1 MKVFLIQCP
10 SRLGALALVAGAS
23 LASAPQLVA
32 DSYHPTSGTITP
44 SPSPTPEVL
53 KPEYSGP
60 YLDIA
65 ALLKNTDKGE
75 AMDEALGG
83 KTLHGTPLTPRT
95 PECFPA
101 ESRDVMWEMDW
112 VPDADGQLRPLNF
125 DTNNDGKIDEKER
138 DGIRGRNTWVWWPG
152 GNEGFWNWLAQ
163 DGYGLNDYVA
173 FLDSRRRN
181 DRFQRTGAVNQPG
194 YKANKDPS
202 KKILGLYLDVVDEK
216 AKDAKGNSKHF
227 LTPPEWETGKQ
238 APYPGDQTHKDLV
251 RLPATPG
258 KRVEQIIAEQ
268 SSLFRMGDV
277 AMFRDTVEKLTQMG
291 DGLDYSIY
299 GFPSGVVG
307 LRLFLNPDFFGD
319 TKAASEARKYWDER
333 VIKTNDRYYTDRD
346 VFADTRL
353 VRPFRVGMSCGF
365 CHVAPHPLSPPADR
379 ENPEWHNLSS
389 NIGNQYWKPAT
400 AFGNLQQPNSFIY
413 HFLASQQAGTV
424 DTSAIST
431 DHINNANTINAVYDI
446 VPRLARAGLNP
457 TELQSRANVLL
468 PSIEDPGL
476 PVKGDGTD
484 WRHTPRV
491 LLDGSDSIG
500 AFGALARVYLNIG
513 TFYEQWGRCHNAVI
527 GFTKQRPF
535 SVDTCQ
541 RNSVYWQTNVKY
553 RVPYLAAFFTL
564 QHPGVPSPAAGTSA
578 ITPSPAP
585 HSSTQPMKLAAATDP
600 HAGKPSKAA
609 QAYLALNDGEQ
620 RKRGREV
627 WLDNCAIC
635 HSSKQPA
642 GFGLTFARKEKG
654 EPWEAQAEPKD
665 DIYTLP
671 FDANDWGDFKNSPA
685 YAKYKKRLRA
695 LVDPKGT
702 SLAGDPL
709 TDNHPFWKE
718 NFLST
723 DIRVPVTLVGT
734 NSGRAMATN
743 AIHESVWDNFS
754 STTYK
759 ELASVGLVTYTNP
772 FTGVE
777 QTYQAPAGGRGY
789 YRPASHISL
798 WATAPFLHNNTL
810 GLFRE
815 DPSVAGR
822 LVQFSDSIRRML
834 WSSNRSNHRPVLSD
848 DEWQWLKSLPNEE
861 QPFDAIAPETLVS
874 REGDLR
880 GTGSPSAAND
890 KGMIYRV
897 NVPETFFEFAPSFAE
912 PFVKGLFGPCLTWIL
927 STGLWLLLVPVL
939 LWLAWKHRPLY
950 VGITLI
956 VLAVLVAAGIA
967 VSGIG
972 GGGSTVGVILMAVS
986 GLLELASWEWWI
998 IAIGLGLLG
1007 LIFIQARMDDLR
1019 TPRVLLGLLLL
1030 GIAYAL
1036 YRSIVVFAV
1045 VESGYQKL
1053 AIAATL
1059 LVLAFLLWYR
1069 LRPTLGG
1076 FAHAF
1081 FLALALITAG
1091 LGYTANRFIA
1101 GKKLFTVP
1109 LANVTVGPLPLKV
1122 GPIPKGTPVNLMMNL
1137 DHESPHFTK
1146 ALVSLVIAMAEIKKA
1161 GVTGDAAYEILSD
1174 RAGQALLNASK
1185 CPDFTL
1191 DRGHLFGEHLDPD
1204 PAKNDQ
1210 AKEDLISFLKTL

>member
-1 MKVFLIQCP
+1 MKAFPIIMP
-10 SRLGALALVAGAS
+10 ARLGAMALFCCVG
-23 LASAPQLVA
+23 LGLNPQLSA
-32 DSYHPTSGTITP
+32 DSYHPSSAGATALAGRPQET
-44 SPSPTPEVL
+44 L
-53 KPEYSGP
+53 KPEYSGA
-60 YLDIA
+60 YQDIDE
-65 ALLKNTDKGE
+65 LRKKLDKGE
-75 AMDEALGG
+75 AVDEALGG

-101 ESRDVMWEMDW
+101 EARDVMWQMDM
-112 VPDADGQLRPLNF
+112 VRDVDGRLRSLNF
-125 DTNNDGKIDEKER
+125 DTNNDGKIDNKER
-138 DGIRGRNTWVWWPG
+138 DGIRGRNTWVWWAG

-173 FLDSRRRN
+173 FLDSRLRST
-181 DRFQRTGAVNQPG
+181 RFQRSGAINQPG
-194 YKANKDPS
+194 YKANLDPS
-202 KKILGLYLDVVDEK
+202 KKILGLYLDVIDEQ
-216 AKDAKGNSKHF
+216 ANGKHL
-227 LTPPEWETGKQ
+227 LTAPPWETDVQ
-238 APYPGDQTHKDLV
+238 RIPYPGDQIHSNLV
-251 RLPATPG
+251 RLPGTPE
-258 KRVEQIIAEQ
+258 KPVEQIIAEQ
-268 SSLFRMGDV
+268 SALFRMGDV
-277 AMFRDTVEKLTQMG
+277 SLFRDTVTKLAQRG
-291 DGLDYSIY
+291 DGLDYTVY

-307 LRLFLNPDFFGD
+307 LRLFLNPDFFGE
-319 TKAASEARKYWDER
+319 TKAAAEAREYWDQQ
-333 VIKTNDRYYTDRD
+333 VIKTNDRYYSDREI
-346 VFADTRL
+346 FADTRL

-365 CHVAPHPLSPPADR
+365 CHVAPHPLSPPLDR
-379 ENPEWHNLSS
+379 ENPEWKNLSS

-457 TELQSRANVLL
+457 AELQSPDNVLL

-476 PVKGDGTD
+476 PVKKDGSD

-527 GFTKQRPF
+527 GFTPQRPF
-535 SVDTCQ
+535 SVETCQ
-541 RNSVYWQTNVKY
+541 RNSVYWQTNEKY

-564 QHPGVPSPAAGTSA
+564 QHSGTIPPATANSVG
-578 ITPSPAP
+578 PATAA
-585 HSSTQPMKLAAATDP
+585 HNSTQPMKLGAATEP
-600 HAGKPSKAA
+600 RKGEPSKAA
-609 QAYLALNDGEQ
+609 KAYLALDGADK
-620 RKRGREV
+620 RMRGREV
-627 WLDNCAIC
+627 WMDNCAIC

-642 GFGLTFARKEKG
+642 GFGLTFARKKKG
-654 EPWEAQAEPKD
+654 EPWEGQPAPVD
-665 DIYTLP
+665 DTYTLP
-671 FDANDWGDFKNSPA
+671 FDANDWVDFKSSPA
-685 YAKYKKRLRA
+685 YAKYKKRLRD
-695 LVDPKGT
+695 LVASTGVG
-702 SLAGDPL
+702 LAEDPL

-743 AIHESVWDNFS
+743 GIHNNVWDNFS
-754 STTYK
+754 SKTYK
-759 ELASVGLVTYTNP
+759 ELSDVGLVTYTNP
-772 FTGVE
+772 FSGAE
-777 QTYQAPAGGRGY
+777 QTYKAPGGGRGY

-810 GLFRE
+810 GIFRE

-834 WSSNRSNHRPVLSD
+834 WSSRRSDHKPFLSD
-848 DEWQWLKSLPNEE
+848 DEWQWLKSLPGHE
-861 QPFDAIAPETLVS
+861 QPFDTIVPETSVS
-874 REGDLR
+874 RQGDLR

-890 KGMIYRV
+890 KGLIYRV
-897 NVPETFFEFAPSFAE
+897 NVPETFFEFAPSYAE
-912 PFVKGLFGPCLTWIL
+912 PFVTGLFGPRLTWIL
-927 STGLWLLLVPVL
+927 STGLWLLLVPIL

-956 VLAVLVAAGIA
+956 VLAVLLAAGIA

-972 GGGSTVGVILMAVS
+972 GGGSNIGVILMAVS
-986 GLLELASWEWWI
+986 GLLELTSREWWI
-998 IAIGLGLLG
+998 IALVLAVFGI
-1007 LIFIQARMDDLR
+1007 IFIQARPDDLR
-1019 TPRVLLGLLLL
+1019 TPRLLLGLLLA
-1030 GIAYAL
+1030 GIAYAVL
-1036 YRSIVVFAV
+1036 RSIVVFAGV
-1045 VESGYQKL
+1045 SGFYQKL
-1053 AIAATL
+1053 GITAAL
-1059 LVLAFLLWYR
+1059 LMIAFLLWYR

-1081 FLALALITAG
+1081 FLALALITAA

-1109 LANVTVGPLPLKV
+1109 LVNVTVGPLPLKV

-1137 DHESPHFTK
+1137 DHESPNFTK

-1161 GVTGDAAYEILSD
+1161 GVTGDAAYEILST
-1174 RAGQALLNASK
+1174 RAGQALLDASK

-1204 PAKNDQ
+1204 PKKNDQ

>member
-1 MKVFLIQCP
+1 MNASAIT
-10 SRLGALALVAGAS
+10 RLPGPVVLALFALSHLGFGPV
-23 LASAPQLVA
+23 LRA
-32 DSYHPTSGTITP
+32 DSYHPISGAKATSATP
-44 SPSPTPEVL
+44 PEDVL
-53 KPEYSGP
+53 KPEYAGE
-60 YLDIA
+60 YQDIA
-65 ALLKNTDKGE
+65 TLLKKTDKSE
-75 AMDEALGG
+75 VLDEALGG
-83 KTLHGTPLTPRT
+83 KTLHGTPVTPRT

-101 ESRDVMWEMDW
+101 ESRDVMWEMDM
-112 VPDADGQLRPLNF
+112 VPDADGRLRPLNF
-125 DTNNDGKIDEKER
+125 DTNNDGKIDNKER
-138 DGIRGRNTWVWWPG
+138 DGIRGRNTWVWWAG

-173 FLDSRRRN
+173 FLDSRQRST
-181 DRFQRTGAVNQPG
+181 RFQRSGAVNQPG
-194 YKANKDPS
+194 YKANSDAS

-216 AKDAKGNSKHF
+216 AKGKH
-227 LTPPEWETGKQ
+227 LLKAPDWETGKQ
-238 APYPGDQTHKDLV
+238 VPYPDDQTHTNLV
-251 RLPATPG
+251 RLPGTPG
-258 KRVEQIIAEQ
+258 KPVEQIIAEQ
-268 SSLFRMGDV
+268 SALFRMGDV
-277 AMFRDTVEKLTQMG
+277 PLFRDTVTKLTQMG
-291 DGLDYSIY
+291 DGLDYTVY

-319 TKAASEARKYWDER
+319 TKTAAEARKYWDR
-333 VIKTNDRYYTDRD
+333 QVVKTNDRYYSDREI
-346 VFADTRL
+346 FADTRL

-365 CHVAPHPLSPPADR
+365 CHVAPHPLSPPVDR
-379 ENPEWHNLSS
+379 ENPEWRHLSS

-446 VPRLARAGLNP
+446 VPRLARAGLNS
-457 TELQSRANVLL
+457 TELQSQANVLL

-527 GFTKQRPF
+527 GFTPQRPF
-535 SVDTCQ
+535 SVDTCR
-541 RNSVYWQTNVKY
+541 RNSVYWQTNEKY

-564 QHPGVPSPAAGTSA
+564 QHPGTPAPVTVTSTGPA
-578 ITPSPAP
+578 TAP
-585 HSSTQPMKLAAATDP
+585 HSSTQPMKLAAAIEP
-600 HAGKPSKAA
+600 HKGGPSKAA
-609 QAYLALNDGEQ
+609 KAYLALDDSDK

-642 GFGLTFARKEKG
+642 GFGLTFARKNKG
-654 EPWEAQAEPKD
+654 EPWEAQAAPAD
-665 DIYTLP
+665 DTYTLP

-685 YAKYKKRLRA
+685 YAKYKKRLRD
-695 LVDPKGT
+695 LVASTGT
-702 SLAGDPL
+702 GLEGDPL
-709 TDNHPFWKE
+709 TDKHPFWQE

-743 AIHESVWDNFS
+743 AIHNNVWDNFS

-759 ELASVGLVTYTNP
+759 ELPDVGLVTYTNP
-772 FTGVE
+772 FSGVE
-777 QTYQAPAGGRGY
+777 QTYKAPGGGRGY

-810 GLFRE
+810 GVFRE

-834 WSSNRSNHRPVLSD
+834 WSNSRSDHKPFLSA
-848 DEWQWLKSLPNEE
+848 DEWQWLKSLPADE
-861 QPFDAIAPETLVS
+861 QLFDAIAPETSVS
-874 REGDLR
+874 RLGDLR

-890 KGMIYRV
+890 KGLIYRV

-912 PFVKGLFGPCLTWIL
+912 PFVKGLFGPYLTWFL
-927 STGLWLLLVPVL
+927 STGVWLLLVPVL

-972 GGGSTVGVILMAVS
+972 GGGNNISVLLMAVS

-998 IAIGLGLLG
+998 IAAVLAVFGI
-1007 LIFIQARMDDLR
+1007 IFIQARPDDLR
-1019 TPRVLLGLLLL
+1019 TPRLLLGLLLL
-1030 GIAYAL
+1030 GLAYAV
-1036 YRSIVVFAV
+1036 YRSLVVFAGV
-1045 VESGYQKL
+1045 DDVFQKL
-1053 AIAATL
+1053 GIATVL
-1059 LVLAFLLWYR
+1059 LVVAFLVWYR

-1101 GKKLFTVP
+1101 GKELFTLP
-1109 LANVTVGPLPLKV
+1109 LVNVTVGPLPLKV
-1122 GPIPKGTPVNLMMNL
+1122 GPIPKGTPVNLMMNM

-1146 ALVSLVIAMAEIKKA
+1146 ALVALVIAMAEIKKA
-1161 GVTGDAAYEILSD
+1161 GVTGDAAYEILTT
-1174 RAGQALLNASK
+1174 RAGQALLKASK

-1204 PAKNDQ
+1204 PKKNDQ

>member
-1 MKVFLIQCP
+1 MKAFLIPSP
-10 SRLGALALVAGAS
+10 SRLAAFALLIVANHG
-23 LASAPQLVA
+23 LILPLLA
-32 DSYHPTSGTITP
+32 DSYHPPGNASAAAPGP
-44 SPSPTPEVL
+44 STDVL
-53 KPEYSGP
+53 KPEYQGFYP
-60 YLDIA
+60 DIEELRKKA
-65 ALLKNTDKGE
+65 DSSE

-83 KTLHGTPLTPRT
+83 KTLHGTPVTPRT
-95 PECFPA
+95 AECFPA
-101 ESRDVMWEMDW
+101 EARDVMWQMDM
-112 VPDADGQLRPLNF
+112 VPDTDGRLRPLNF
-125 DTNNDGKIDEKER
+125 DTNNDGKIDPKER
-138 DGIRGRNTWVWWPG
+138 DGIRGRNTWVWWAG

-163 DGYGLNDYVA
+163 DGYGLNDYVG
-173 FLDSRRRN
+173 FLDSRQRN
-181 DRFQRTGAVNQPG
+181 TRFQRSGAVNQPG
-194 YKANKDPS
+194 YKANSDPS

-216 AKDAKGNSKHF
+216 AGGKHLLSPPPWDAG
-227 LTPPEWETGKQ
+227 GQ
-238 APYPGDQTHKDLV
+238 RVPYPGDQTHKDLV
-251 RLPATPG
+251 RLPGSPE
-258 KRVEQIIAEQ
+258 KPVDQIIAEQ
-268 SSLFRMGDV
+268 SGLFRMGDV
-277 AMFRDTVEKLTQMG
+277 PLFKDTVAKLAQMG
-291 DGLDYSIY
+291 DGLDYTVY

-319 TKAASEARKYWDER
+319 TKAAAEARGYWDR
-333 VIKTNDRYYTDRD
+333 QVVKTNDRYYTDRE

-379 ENPEWHNLSS
+379 ENPEWSNLSS

-457 TELQSRANVLL
+457 TELQSPANVLL

-476 PVKGDGTD
+476 PINKDGTN

-527 GFTKQRPF
+527 GFTPQRPF

-541 RNSVYWQTNVKY
+541 RNSVYWQTNEKY

-564 QHPGVPSPAAGTSA
+564 QHPGATPPAGLTTE
-578 ITPSPAP
+578 TPATAS
-585 HSSTQPMKLAAATDP
+585 HSSTQPMKLAAATEP
-600 HAGKPSKAA
+600 RAGKPSEAA
-609 QAYLALNDGEQ
+609 RTYLGLDTADK
-620 RKRGREV
+620 RTRGREV
-627 WLDNCAIC
+627 WLDNCAMC

-642 GFGLTFARKEKG
+642 GFALTFARKNKG
-654 EPWEAQAEPKD
+654 EAWEAQPAPAD
-665 DIYTLP
+665 DTYILP

-685 YAKYKKRLRA
+685 YAKYKKRLREVVA
-695 LVDPKGT
+695 SSGKG
-702 SLAGDPL
+702 LEGDPL
-709 TDNHPFWKE
+709 EDKHPFWQE

-743 AIHESVWDNFS
+743 AIHNSVWDNFS
-754 STTYK
+754 SDTYK
-759 ELASVGLVTYTNP
+759 ELDSVGLVTYTSP
-772 FTGVE
+772 FTGAE
-777 QTYQAPAGGRGY
+777 QTYKAPGGGRGY

-810 GLFRE
+810 GVFRE

-834 WSSNRSNHRPVLSD
+834 WSSRRGDHKPVLSD
-848 DEWQWLKSLPNEE
+848 DEWRWLKELPQTE
-861 QPFDAIAPETLVS
+861 QLFDAVTPETIVA

-880 GTGSPSAAND
+880 GTGSPSAVND
-890 KGMIYRV
+890 KGLVYRV
-897 NVPETFFEFAPSFAE
+897 NVPATYLEFAPSFAE
-912 PFVKGLFGPCLTWIL
+912 PFVKGLFGPCLTWFL
-927 STGLWLLLVPVL
+927 ATGLWLLLVPVL

-972 GGGSTVGVILMAVS
+972 GGGSNIGVILMAVS

-998 IAIGLGLLG
+998 IAAVLALFGI
-1007 LIFIQARMDDLR
+1007 IFIQARPDDLR
-1019 TPRVLLGLLLL
+1019 TPRLLLGLLLL
-1030 GIAYAL
+1030 GIAYAVF
-1036 YRSIVVFAV
+1036 RSIVVFAGIK
-1045 VESGYQKL
+1045 SGVQQGG
-1053 AIAATL
+1053 IAVAL
-1059 LVLAFLLWYR
+1059 LVAAFLIWYR

-1081 FLALALITAG
+1081 FLSLALVMAG

-1101 GKKLFTVP
+1101 GKKLFTLP
-1109 LANVTVGPLPLKV
+1109 LVNVTVGPLPLQV
-1122 GPIPKGTPVNLMMNL
+1122 GPIPKGTPVNLVMNL
-1137 DHESPHFTK
+1137 DRESPHFTK
-1146 ALVSLVIAMAEIKKA
+1146 ALVSLVLAMAEIKKA
-1161 GVTGDAAYEILSD
+1161 GVTGDAAYEILSN
-1174 RAGQALLNASK
+1174 RAGQALLDASK

-1204 PAKNDQ
+1204 PKRNEQ
-1210 AKEDLISFLKTL
+1210 AKEELISFLKTL